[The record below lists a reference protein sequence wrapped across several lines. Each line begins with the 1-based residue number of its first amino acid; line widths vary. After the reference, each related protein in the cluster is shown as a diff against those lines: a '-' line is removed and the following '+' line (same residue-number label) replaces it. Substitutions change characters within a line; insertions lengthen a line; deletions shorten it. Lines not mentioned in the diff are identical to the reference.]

1 MVGRVGDSPMVG
13 SGGYANT
20 FAGVSTTGHG
30 ESILK
35 VVLAREVAR
44 NVENGLSPMQACIEG
59 VDMMFDKTEG
69 QGGVICI
76 DKDGNWGRGF
86 STCTMPWAVLKD
98 GVLTYGCQP
107 DQMDKIHDVFD

>member
-1 MVGRVGDSPMVG
+1 MAGRVGDSPMVG
-13 SGGYANT
+13 SGGYANS

-35 VVLAREVAR
+35 VVLAKEVAKH
-44 NVENGLSPMQACIEG
+44 VENGVPPTQACIEG
-59 VDMMFDKTEG
+59 VEMMFEKTKG

-86 STCTMPWAVLKD
+86 STVSMPWAALKD
-98 GVLTYGCQP
+98 GVLTYGCHP
-107 DQMDKIHDVFD
+107 NQMDKIHDVYE